1 MKNIKTFE
9 SFHSF
14 SIGDYVKC
22 VNANTNVGAI
32 KLNNIYE
39 VEDVKPGNKYS
50 DVKVIGFWWSGLRFV
65 LATPEEIEEY
75 KLQKSTI
82 KYNL

>member
-22 VNANTNVGAI
+22 VNDNTNVSAI

-39 VEDVKPGNKYS
+39 VEDVKPGNTLT
-50 DVKVIGFWWSGLRFV
+50 DVKVIGFWWSCLRFV

-75 KLQKSTI
+75 KLKKSAT